1 MAARSASGCPI
12 VIAEVGTI
20 TRTVNPEA
28 YDPYHVSIG
37 PYNRIKNPDL
47 VREEDKIMSLG
58 TVLSA
63 ASAGVTLE
71 VFLDVVARIEA
82 KARNCY
88 AHSFDMKSNDFV
100 RMLLHDACYV
110 LVN

>member
-1 MAARSASGCPI
+1 MASLARQLREELATVMAARSASGCPI

-63 ASAGVTLE
+63 ASAGVTSRPKPGT
-71 VFLDVVARIEA
+71 ATPT
-82 KARNCY
+82 
-88 AHSFDMKSNDFV
+88 
-100 RMLLHDACYV
+100 V
-110 LVN
+110 LT